1 MEWFWFFVDIGF
13 FGLGKRALN
22 CELTVLS
29 YNEAKNISGIWFQFI
44 LPDHQFYL
52 KIKRIQIWMWNR
64 KNTKF
69 QIWIYKDFNPLLLR
83 GL

>member
-29 YNEAKNISGIWFQFI
+29 YNEAKKISGI
-44 LPDHQFYL
+44 
-52 KIKRIQIWMWNR
+52 
-64 KNTKF
+64 
-69 QIWIYKDFNPLLLR
+69 
-83 GL
+83 